1 MAASWGVDPLK
12 DGNGA
17 VLIGTTALDFRLIQG
32 GIYTPG
38 IISGGVVTRSASV
51 LTYTVSAGVAAFPI
65 VTTAPK
71 QTVLGAI
78 PYTVKTVTAPSSG
91 TRVDMVYA
99 LQRTVADNG
108 DPNIVVE
115 VGTSLPARAVLLD
128 SFIVSAGNT
137 NTNEAVKTGQIAYSI
152 PYGASL
158 GTLWQLRDTYNGDVP
173 ATRRIIGSGTFYL
186 PTDRNIRISATTSV
200 SAKDAVRFDN
210 TKYCESGIEVF
221 IDGASKYIWTTGGLH
236 QAWEEYHWS
245 ESFTSTA
252 GNHTVR
258 YETFIAQG
266 PGTPVQ
272 RYSLGN
278 AGNLCK
284 IEDIGPAI

>member
-1 MAASWGVDPLK
+1 MATAWGVDPLK
-12 DGNGA
+12 DGNGL
-17 VLIGTTALDFRLIQG
+17 VTIGTTALDFRLIQG

-38 IISGGVVTRSASV
+38 IINGGVVTRSASA

-71 QTVLGAI
+71 QTALGAI

-91 TRVDMVYA
+91 TRTDLVYA

-115 VGTSLPARAVLLD
+115 VGTVLPAKAVLLD
-128 SFIVSAGNT
+128 SYIVSAGQT
-137 NTNEAVKTGQIAYSI
+137 NTNAAVRTGQIAYSI

-158 GTLWQLRDTYNGDVP
+158 GTLWQIRDTFNGDVP
-173 ATRRIIGSGTFYL
+173 VARRIIGSGTFYV
-186 PTDRNIRISATTSV
+186 PTDRNVRISATTSV
-200 SAKDAVRFDN
+200 SAKDAVKFDN
-210 TKYCESGIEVF
+210 AKYCESGIEVF
-221 IDGASKYIWTTGGLH
+221 IDGVSKYIWTTGGLH

-245 ESFTSTA
+245 ESFTATMGS
-252 GNHTVR
+252 HTVR
-258 YETFIAQG
+258 YETFRAQG
-266 PGTPVQ
+266 PGVPVQ
-272 RYSLGN
+272 RYSVGN